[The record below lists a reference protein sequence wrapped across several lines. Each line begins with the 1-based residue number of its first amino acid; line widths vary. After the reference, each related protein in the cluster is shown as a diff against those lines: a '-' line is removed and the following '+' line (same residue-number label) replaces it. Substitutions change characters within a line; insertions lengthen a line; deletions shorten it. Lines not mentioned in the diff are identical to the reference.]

1 VSTVIKLKRGTA
13 TPTTSDI
20 VNGEV
25 AIDTSA
31 KKLYINDSGTVK
43 EIGGG
48 GGGSAITIQDEGSS
62 LSTAASTINFV
73 GSGVVASGTGS
84 TKTITISG
92 GSGGGVNVQ
101 GEVRAYTGDGS
112 STGFTVTSGADV
124 ENVLVFL
131 NGVYQRPT
139 TDYTVSST
147 TLTFGTAPVNGESI
161 IIKELVE
168 GKNTFMSS
176 SVVRAFTGD
185 GSTTG
190 FTVSSGK
197 SVSQFLVF
205 LNGVFQRPTTN
216 FSYSGSTLTFG
227 TAPANA
233 DVIIVKELAEGTG
246 SSLLTIVDDSSTT
259 TSLDAG
265 ESLKITGSG
274 GVTTSLSGDTLTI
287 AGAAQL
293 TVQEEGSDLSTAAST
308 LNFVGSGVTAT
319 GSGATKTITI
329 PGGGGDIFKN
339 ITMPDG
345 STVVAADSATDTL
358 TLAETG
364 LVTITGNSSTDTV
377 TFGTASAAQIPFL
390 KADGSS
396 SDIDLQTSGKI
407 NEVLTNL
414 HIPFTIADGTD
425 VTTLVVA

>member
-1 VSTVIKLKRGTA
+1 MATIIKLKRGTA
-13 TPTTSDI
+13 TPTTSDLA
-20 VNGEV
+20 NGEV
-25 AIDTSA
+25 GIDTSA
-31 KKLYINDSGTVK
+31 KKFYINDSGTIK

-48 GGGSAITIQDEGSS
+48 TSS
-62 LSTAASTINFV
+62 GDSTSPLS
-73 GSGVVASGTGS
+73 GD
-84 TKTITISG
+84 
-92 GSGGGVNVQ
+92 
-101 GEVRAYTGDGS
+101 VRSYTGDGS
-112 STGFTVTSGADV
+112 TTGFTVTSGADV

-147 TLTFGTAPVNGESI
+147 TLTFGTAPVNGENI
-161 IIKELVE
+161 FIKELVE
-168 GKNTFMSS
+168 GQNTFNVNP
-176 SVVRAFTGD
+176 VVRAFTGD

-190 FTVSSGK
+190 FTVSANK
-197 SVSQFLVF
+197 TVDQFLVF
-205 LNGVFQRPTTN
+205 LNGVFQRPTTD
-216 FSYSGSTLTFG
+216 FSYSGTTLTFG
-227 TAPANA
+227 TAPVNG
-233 DVIIVKELAEGTG
+233 DVISIKELAESAGN
-246 SSLLTIVDDSSTT
+246 LLTIVDDSSTT
-259 TSLDAG
+259 TAINQG

-293 TVQEEGSDLSTAAST
+293 TVQEEGSSLSTAAST

-339 ITMPDG
+339 IAMPDG
-345 STVVAADSATDTL
+345 STIVAADSSTDTL
-358 TLAETG
+358 TLSQSG
-364 LVTITGNSSTDTV
+364 LVSITGNSTSDTV
-377 TFGTASAAQIPFL
+377 DIGTASAAQIPFL

-407 NEVLTNL
+407 SEVLSNL

>member
-1 VSTVIKLKRGTA
+1 MATVIKLKRGTS

-20 VNGEV
+20 SNGEV

-31 KKLYINDSGTVK
+31 KKFYINDAGTIK

-48 GGGSAITIQDEGSS
+48 T
-62 LSTAASTINFV
+62 
-73 GSGVVASGTGS
+73 
-84 TKTITISG
+84 SG
-92 GSGGGVNVQ
+92 GDSSSPLSGD
-101 GEVRAYTGDGS
+101 VRAYTGDGS
-112 STGFTVTSGADV
+112 TTGYTVTSGADV

-147 TLTFGTAPVNGESI
+147 TLTFGTAPVNNESI

-190 FTVSSGK
+190 YTVSSGK

-205 LNGVFQRPTTN
+205 INGVFQRPTTD

-227 TAPANA
+227 TAPANN

-293 TVQEEGSDLSTAAST
+293 TVQEEGSSLSTAAST

-319 GSGATKTITI
+319 GTGATKTITI

-358 TLAETG
+358 TLAQSG
-364 LVTITGNSSTDTV
+364 LVTITGNSSSDTV
-377 TFGTASAAQIPFL
+377 TIGTAANAQLPFL
-390 KADGSS
+390 KADGNS
-396 SDIDLQTSGKI
+396 SDIDFQTSGTI
-407 NEVLTNL
+407 SDILNNL
-414 HIPFTIADGTD
+414 HIPFTKADGTD

>member
-1 VSTVIKLKRGTA
+1 MATIIKLKRGTA
-13 TPTTSDI
+13 TPTTSDLA
-20 VNGEV
+20 NGEV
-25 AIDTSA
+25 GIDTSA
-31 KKLYINDSGTVK
+31 KKFYINDSGTIK

-48 GGGSAITIQDEGSS
+48 TSS
-62 LSTAASTINFV
+62 GDSTSPLS
-73 GSGVVASGTGS
+73 GD
-84 TKTITISG
+84 
-92 GSGGGVNVQ
+92 
-101 GEVRAYTGDGS
+101 VRAYTGDGS
-112 STGFTVTSGADV
+112 TTGFTVTSGADV

-168 GKNTFMSS
+168 GQNTFNDNPA
-176 SVVRAFTGD
+176 VRAFTGD

-190 FTVSSGK
+190 FTVTAGK
-197 SVSQFLVF
+197 TVNQFLVF
-205 LNGVFQRPTTN
+205 LNGVFQRPTTD
-216 FSYSGSTLTFG
+216 FTYSSPTLTFG
-227 TAPANA
+227 TAPSNGDNIA
-233 DVIIVKELAEGTG
+233 IKELAESAGN
-246 SSLLTIVDDSSTT
+246 LLTIVDDSSTT
-259 TSLDAG
+259 TAINQG

-293 TVQEEGSDLSTAAST
+293 TVQEEGSSLSTAAST

-339 ITMPDG
+339 IAMPDG

-358 TLAETG
+358 TLSQSG
-364 LVTITGNSSTDTV
+364 LVSITGNSTSDTV
-377 TFGTASAAQIPFL
+377 DIGTASAAQIPFL

-407 NEVLTNL
+407 SEVLSNL
-414 HIPFTIADGTD
+414 HIPFTKADGSG